1 MKFYILVSTVFF
13 ITFLH
18 AQTSKQ
24 KKIKIVLMGTLHFEP
39 SETDVFKNNALSIF
53 SDQKQKEIE
62 KVVGK
67 ISNFNPSQICVEYPI
82 TKQKKLDSLY
92 NEYQNDRFRLTKNEI
107 HQLGFKA
114 SKKTNLS
121 RVTAINYYGDFD
133 FEKVVHYAKNSKQ
146 ENIISNFNQ
155 YGKTF
160 MDVINNELEIST
172 IKDFLLMIN
181 TEEFLQ
187 KNALMYSKYFVTI
200 GKNTEYV
207 GTDLVAGWYKTNL
220 YIYTN
225 ILRQIRPN
233 DDKILVIFG
242 QGHIPILKHLFST
255 NPDFEVVSVSDIL
268 N

>member
-13 ITFLH
+13 VTFLN
-18 AQTSKQ
+18 AQKLKQ

-39 SETDVFKNNALSIF
+39 SETDVFKNNALSIY
-53 SDQKQKEIE
+53 STQKQKEIE
-62 KVVGK
+62 EVVGK
-67 ISNFNPSQICVEYPI
+67 ISSFKPSQICVEYPI
-82 TKQKKLDSLY
+82 TKQKELDSLY
-92 NEYQNDRFRLTKNEI
+92 NEYYNDRFKLTKNEI

-114 SKKTNLS
+114 SKKANLS

-133 FEKVVHYAKNSKQ
+133 FEKVVHYAKNNKQ
-146 ENIISNFNQ
+146 ENIVSNFNQ

-160 MDVINNELEIST
+160 MDVINDELETST
-172 IKDFLLMIN
+172 IKDFLLKIN

-187 KNALMYSKYFVTI
+187 KNALMYSKYFVAI

-220 YIYTN
+220 YIYSN

-255 NPDFEVVSVSDIL
+255 NPDFEVVRLSNIL